1 MKESLKN
8 LISSLGGLTATAAV
22 ELVPKIKKKKETG
35 DKTKDRVKVP
45 SAGLKNLTDKNQ
57 PFLKKGGKTNG

>member
-1 MKESLKN
+1 MKESLKT
-8 LISSLGGLTATAAV
+8 LISNLGGLTAVAAA

-35 DKTKDRVKVP
+35 EKTKDRVKVP
-45 SAGLKNLTDKNQ
+45 SAGLKNLTDKDQ

>member
-1 MKESLKN
+1 MLN
-8 LISSLGGLTATAAV
+8 PRGI
-22 ELVPKIKKKKETG
+22 IKKKKDNGE
-35 DKTKDRVKVP
+35 KTKDRVKVP